1 MDFSGIILGFS
12 VALIP
17 LNLFYCFVGVTLGTF
32 IGVLPGLG
40 PLVTISLLLPIT
52 FSLPP
57 ETALIMLAGIYYGS
71 AYGGST
77 TAIMVNI
84 PGESSSVVTCLDGY
98 QMARQGR
105 AGPALAMAAISSFI
119 AGTIATVIVAA
130 FAPVLAGWA
139 LSFQS
144 PEYFSLMALGLIT
157 ATALSSGSL
166 LKSLGMVVVGLLFG
180 LVGTDVTS
188 GAFRYTFGFMQLT
201 DGLSFVVVAMGLFGI
216 AEVITMLERPSPRA
230 VLSISIRNL
239 MPSGQDFRASWLPI
253 LRGTGIGSVFGILP
267 GAGTSISSFM
277 AYAVEKRS
285 ARDPARFGKG
295 AIEGVAGPEAAN
307 NAAAQTSF
315 IPTLTLGIP
324 GSATM
329 ALMLGALMVYGIPP
343 GPRVISTNP
352 ELFWGLIASMW
363 IGNLMLVVLNLPL
376 IGLWVRMLTVP
387 YRWLYPAIT
396 LLCCVGVYTLA
407 NSSFDVYVMAAFGL
421 LGYAFRKLDCPPA
434 PLLLGFVLGPMME
447 ENLRRS
453 MLLSRGDPSVFLTR
467 PLSLAML
474 VVGIILLVLAV
485 LPAIRA
491 RRAKLEEAEEA

>member
-307 NAAAQTSF
+307 NAAAQTS
-315 IPTLTLGIP
+315 
-324 GSATM
+324 
-329 ALMLGALMVYGIPP
+329 
-343 GPRVISTNP
+343 
-352 ELFWGLIASMW
+352 
-363 IGNLMLVVLNLPL
+363 
-376 IGLWVRMLTVP
+376 
-387 YRWLYPAIT
+387 
-396 LLCCVGVYTLA
+396 
-407 NSSFDVYVMAAFGL
+407 
-421 LGYAFRKLDCPPA
+421 
-434 PLLLGFVLGPMME
+434 
-447 ENLRRS
+447 
-453 MLLSRGDPSVFLTR
+453 
-467 PLSLAML
+467 
-474 VVGIILLVLAV
+474 
-485 LPAIRA
+485 
-491 RRAKLEEAEEA
+491 